1 MEGVDHLA
9 GERSKAQFDVE
20 ELKIVWAGSRHNFEL
35 SDRISRLVASDPVF
49 QKDNRTRQGRK
60 ELFKNTLRK
69 AAHAWKRIIELHLSE
84 EEAANLRTFVDEPA
98 FTDLHWWWPGGLG
111 KISTHAVIYA
121 RLIADGRDYGVHGFI
136 VQLRSLDDH
145 LPLPGITIGD
155 IGTKFGNGGY
165 NTMDNGVLRFDHGMF
180 VPAIKGQ
187 GTEEQQKK
195 WLPLAYKMQIIGCYA
210 QTELGHGSNVQGL
223 ETTATFDTETD
234 EFIIHSPTL
243 TSSKWWPGGLGKIST
258 HAVIYARLI
267 ADGRDYGVH
276 GFIVQLR
283 SLDDH
288 LPLPGIT
295 IGDIG
300 TKFGNGGYN
309 TMDNG
314 VLRFDHVRIP
324 REQMLMRLSQVTRD
338 GKFVQ
343 SNVPRQL
350 VYGTMVYVR
359 QTIVADASRFLSRAV
374 CIATRYSAVRRQFG
388 SQNGGVET
396 QVIDYKT
403 QQSRL
408 FPLLASAY
416 AFRFVGEWLKW
427 LYADVTQRLGVKDFS
442 TLPEAHACTAGLK
455 SLTTSVTAAFTGYEG
470 WEICAVQCPT
480 AACLWY
486 HVCIATRYS
495 AVRRQFGSQNGGVE
509 TQVIDYKTQQ
519 SRLFPLL
526 ASAYAFRFV
535 GEWLKWLYADVT
547 QRLGV
552 KDFSTLPEAHA
563 CTAGLKSLTTSV
575 TADGIEECRK
585 LCGGHGYLC
594 SSGLPELFAVFVPAC
609 TYEGDNVVLLL
620 QVARFL
626 MKTVSQLGSGK
637 KPVGT
642 TAYMGRAEQLMQW
655 HCAVQR
661 AEDWLKPNVIVD
673 AFEARAARMSVACAQ
688 KLAEFA
694 NPEEGFLELSAD
706 LVEAAVAHCEL
717 IVVSKFIEKL
727 QQDIPGK
734 GVKEQLEILCNVYAL
749 FLLHKHQGD
758 FLSTGCIT
766 PKQAALANDQLRSLY
781 SQVRPNA
788 IALVDAF
795 NYTDHYLGSILGRYD
810 GNVYPKLYEEAWK
823 DPLNDSVV
831 PDGYQEYVRPILKQQ
846 LRNAR
851 L

>member
-1 MEGVDHLA
+1 MEDGVDHLA
-9 GERSKAQFDVE
+9 FERNKAQFDVE
-20 ELKIVWAGSRHNFEL
+20 DMKIIWAGSRQDFEL
-35 SDRISRLVASDPVF
+35 SDRISRLVASDPAF
-49 QKDNRTRQGRK
+49 RKDDRTTLDRK

-69 AAHAWKRIIELHLSE
+69 AAYAWKRINELRLNGEFSVALE
-84 EEAANLRTFVDEPA
+84 QEAYKLRSFVDQPA
-98 FTDLHWWWPGGLG
+98 FTDLHW
-111 KISTHAVIYA
+111 
-121 RLIADGRDYGVHGFI
+121 
-136 VQLRSLDDH
+136 
-145 LPLPGITIGD
+145 
-155 IGTKFGNGGY
+155 
-165 NTMDNGVLRFDHGMF
+165 GMF
-180 VPAIKGQ
+180 VPAIQGQ
-187 GTEEQQKK
+187 GTDEQQQK
-195 WLPLAYKMQIIGCYA
+195 WLPLAYRMQIIGCYA

-223 ETTATFDTETD
+223 ETTATFDPKTD
-234 EFIIHSPTL
+234 EFVIHSPTL

-258 HAVIYARLI
+258 HAVAYARLI
-267 ADGRDYGVH
+267 IGGEDHGVH

-300 TKFGNGGYN
+300 MKFGNAAYN

-324 REQMLMRLSQVTRD
+324 RNQMLMRVSQVTRE
-338 GKFVQ
+338 GKYVS

-350 VYGTMVYVR
+350 VYGTMVNVR
-359 QTIVADASRFLSRAV
+359 QKIVADASVALSRAV

-388 SQNGGVET
+388 SHNGGLET

-403 QQSRL
+403 QQARL

-416 AFRFVGEWLKW
+416 AFRFVGGWLKW
-427 LYADVTQRLGVKDFS
+427 LYMDVTERLQANDFS

-455 SLTTSVTAAFTGYEG
+455 SLTTTA
-470 WEICAVQCPT
+470 
-480 AACLWY
+480 
-486 HVCIATRYS
+486 
-495 AVRRQFGSQNGGVE
+495 
-509 TQVIDYKTQQ
+509 
-519 SRLFPLL
+519 
-526 ASAYAFRFV
+526 
-535 GEWLKWLYADVT
+535 
-547 QRLGV
+547 
-552 KDFSTLPEAHA
+552 
-563 CTAGLKSLTTSV
+563 

-594 SSGLPELFAVFVPAC
+594 SSGLPELFAVYVPAC

-620 QVARFL
+620 QVARHL
-626 MKTVSQLGSGK
+626 MKTVSQLGSGN

-642 TAYMGRAEQLMQW
+642 TAYMARVEQLMQY
-655 HCAVQR
+655 HSDVEK
-661 AEDWLKPNVIVD
+661 AEDWLKPNVVLE
-673 AFEARAARMSVACAQ
+673 AFEARASRMSVACAQ
-688 KLAEFA
+688 NLSKFA
-694 NPEEGFLELSAD
+694 NPEEGFQELAAD
-706 LVEAAVAHCEL
+706 LVDAAVAHCQL

-734 GVKEQLEILCNVYAL
+734 GVKKQLEVLCSIYAL
-749 FLLHKHQGD
+749 FLLHKHLGD
-758 FLSTGCIT
+758 FLSTGCIN
-766 PKQAALANDQLRSLY
+766 PKQGSLASEQLRNLY

-831 PDGYQEYVRPILKQQ
+831 PDGFKEYIQPMLKQQ